1 MILNQGKP
9 VNNDSSRTIEDR
21 KALGQ
26 YPTPGW
32 VAQALVERHFARLS
46 SADKVVEPSC
56 GPGSFLSVIPSDIFA
71 FGVEIDPLPAAL
83 AREIGRA
90 SCRERVCKYV

>member
-46 SADKVVEPSC
+46 SEDKVVEPSC
-56 GPGSFLSVIPSDIFA
+56 GPGSFLSVIPSDLFA
-71 FGVEIDPLPAAL
+71 VSVEIDPVKTAL
-83 AREIGRA
+83 ERA
-90 SCRERVCKYV
+90 NTQRYCMERVFS